1 MSQSD
6 CRSLKRSVQDRLE
19 GIAEGKGYLVG
30 AVQRTLNTAE
40 RKGCIS
46 RDERDTILSE
56 LQDLARTQNT
66 GLVPE
71 IESDIDQAFSDG
83 EIEAPARNPGNPGN
97 PHNNPND
104 NNNDDEEDFGSLEP
118 QREDP
123 ERQRTLEGER
133 AEGETGPQ
141 PAESRERAR
150 GRRAFEEGQETLGQ
164 SGTSRLTEFE
174 EDMAPNE
181 IVGWTKVRETESEIV
196 WGADFANV
204 PGETRGGREDVEV
217 RVTKVANGYEIRVV
231 WRDDESGEEV
241 SQMVEEGFRDDKPRA
256 IDAAQLYMEDNPAIP
271 DDVEP
276 RSSAN
281 FGGLLLD
288 ARYGVDDEMR
298 GVFENDLRRARAER
312 LIEQLLAKKLP
323 FRLDESRVNLRPAG
337 FLVGVGVDIAEDEVS
352 QENLE
357 DLIGVLDEGMK
368 KFAHATRERGRD
380 VAPDRPEWEIRCR

>member
-104 NNNDDEEDFGSLEP
+104 NNNDDEEDFGGLEP

-141 PAESRERAR
+141 PTESRERAR

-174 EDMAPNE
+174 EDVAPGLDLEFDPDDSKAPKEEAEYTSVDQGNFPDAVRCKNCAHF
-181 IVGWTKVRETESEIV
+181 IPSRDTNVDGSMCKVVRGKVRRGDVCRKFYSDA
-196 WGADFANV
+196 GFFADNDLGDPVRLHEVF
-204 PGETRGGREDVEV
+204 ERGGLS
-217 RVTKVANGYEIRVV
+217 T
-231 WRDDESGEEV
+231 WS
-241 SQMVEEGFRDDKPRA
+241 
-256 IDAAQLYMEDNPAIP
+256 
-271 DDVEP
+271 
-276 RSSAN
+276 
-281 FGGLLLD
+281 
-288 ARYGVDDEMR
+288 
-298 GVFENDLRRARAER
+298 ER
-312 LIEQLLAKKLP
+312 NVEQLLGHI
-323 FRLDESRVNLRPAG
+323 RNT
-337 FLVGVGVDIAEDEVS
+337 I
-352 QENLE
+352 ENLSE
-357 DLIGVLDEGMK
+357 EL
-368 KFAHATRERGRD
+368 
-380 VAPDRPEWEIRCR
+380 